1 MEELKTLQSTIINL
15 ENRTKVQNNTIED
28 LSKRREELEA
38 QFFSEK
44 RDKDNVSRYLTITS
58 TIQITYIWLNREKAF
73 LTEDLSRLNKE
84 LEVSQSQLEEERRIR
99 REEEKDLEE
108 MRRNEENLRVELERS
123 ERTRQHVEKQFGEFK
138 NESLKFKSSIDISAQ
153 EKYRL
158 QVK

>member
-1 MEELKTLQSTIINL
+1 M
-15 ENRTKVQNNTIED
+15 
-28 LSKRREELEA
+28 
-38 QFFSEK
+38 
-44 RDKDNVSRYLTITS
+44 
-58 TIQITYIWLNREKAF
+58 
-73 LTEDLSRLNKE
+73 
-84 LEVSQSQLEEERRIR
+84 EEERRIR